1 MAHFHGL
8 CHGNCALRYVGG
20 DVGVKKLVFWGL
32 KGQFDVKMARFRG
45 LTVKIGY
52 LSPILATRTPLLPV
66 FLEYAIGI
74 MIEGMLERFSCSES

>member
-1 MAHFHGL
+1 MPWEL
-8 CHGNCALRYVGG
+8 CPKVCWRGCRGQKVS
-20 DVGVKKLVFWGL
+20 FWGL

-52 LSPILATRTPLLPV
+52 LSPILATRTPLWPI

-74 MIEGMLERFSCSES
+74 VIEGMLERF